1 MKKLTILIV
10 FTSFLLSGCGESHT
24 YSGVMKRTGSAGTE
38 GKVNVTIKKQSEK
51 EATMTIVRD
60 GNDVPGL
67 FLADCTYPIKLKQD
81 EFQGKTYWV
90 PETCDLKD
98 GSKSLVASAGNFQVE
113 GKQLTM
119 KITSE
124 NGTDQAT
131 RFEFTGTEK

>member
-1 MKKLTILIV
+1 MKKLTILLIL
-10 FTSFLLSGCGESHT
+10 TAFLLVGCGESHT
-24 YSGVMKRTGSAGTE
+24 YSGVLKRTGLGGTE

-51 EATMTIVRD
+51 EATMTIARD

-67 FLADCTYPIKLKQD
+67 FLADCTAPIKLTLD
-81 EFQGKTYWV
+81 EFQGETYWS
-90 PETCDLKD
+90 PETCYLKD
-98 GSKSLVASAGNFQVE
+98 DSKRLVASAGNFQVA

-124 NGTDQAT
+124 NATDRET